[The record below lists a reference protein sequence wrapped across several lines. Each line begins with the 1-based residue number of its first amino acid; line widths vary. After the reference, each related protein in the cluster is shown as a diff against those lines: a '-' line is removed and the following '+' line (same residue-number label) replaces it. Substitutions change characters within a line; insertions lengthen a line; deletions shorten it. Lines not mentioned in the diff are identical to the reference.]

1 MRATASFPTSSSSG
15 TARGRHAV
23 DCDQN
28 FRYDP
33 ESRTL
38 SVWFVPTGKRYDY
51 EAVPPQTVAAFRDA
65 FSKGRFFNARIRDRF
80 RYREVEDRE
89 R

>member
-1 MRATASFPTSSSSG
+1 MPSTAIK
-15 TARGRHAV
+15 
-23 DCDQN
+23 N

-51 EAVPPQTVAAFRDA
+51 ESVPPQTVAAFRDS